1 MKKVNKFLKPGT
13 IALYLRT
20 QRKFRRSQM
29 QKNVAHIQDHV
40 SEESTQI
47 NHGQEHEEQM
57 EQEMGLGVEQQD
69 QEHIDSE
76 YQQEINQNPTMKIGV
91 AEPTVA
97 IVANEDAFTSSA
109 G

>member
-1 MKKVNKFLKPGT
+1 M
-13 IALYLRT
+13 R
-20 QRKFRRSQM
+20 
-29 QKNVAHIQDHV
+29 KNVAHIQDHAL
-40 SEESTQI
+40 EESTQI

-76 YQQEINQNPTMKIGV
+76 YRQEMNQNPTMEIRV
-91 AEPTVA
+91 NEPTVA
-97 IVANEDAFTSSA
+97 IIANEDAFTSSA

>member
-1 MKKVNKFLKPGT
+1 MKKANKLLKPGT
-13 IALYLRT
+13 IASYLRT

-29 QKNVAHIQDHV
+29 RKNVAHIQDHV
-40 SEESTQI
+40 SGESTQI
-47 NHGQEHEEQM
+47 NHGQKHEEQV
-57 EQEMGLGVEQQD
+57 EQEMGLGVKQQD

-76 YQQEINQNPTMKIGV
+76 YQQEINQNSTMEIGV

-109 G
+109 S

>member
-1 MKKVNKFLKPGT
+1 
-13 IALYLRT
+13 
-20 QRKFRRSQM
+20 M
-29 QKNVAHIQDHV
+29 QNNVAHIQNHA

-76 YQQEINQNPTMKIGV
+76 YQQKINQNPTMKIEV
-91 AEPTVA
+91 ARPVLV